1 MGVKMDGWVLG
12 LGFGVLVLYIFC
24 TGWMQLSPAQG
35 PKLYQ
40 MDDFDDVVEKIE
52 FYWVFPKLDQV
63 DDIDE
68 LEKIDDVIQ

>member
-1 MGVKMDGWVLG
+1 MA

-24 TGWMQLSPAQG
+24 TGWMQLSPAHG
-35 PKLYQ
+35 PKLSQ
-40 MDDFDDVVEKIE
+40 MDDFDDEVENIE